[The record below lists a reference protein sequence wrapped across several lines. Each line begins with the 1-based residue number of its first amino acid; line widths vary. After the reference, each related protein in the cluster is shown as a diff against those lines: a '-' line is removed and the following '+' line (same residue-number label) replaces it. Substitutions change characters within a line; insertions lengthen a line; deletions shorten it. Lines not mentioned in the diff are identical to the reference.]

1 MLMDNTVGSNLV
13 LTPFVSYNLGLWCAD
28 GYSRT
33 SSVGFCNTNL
43 KLLNSFLDFLNRVL
57 GKDMELIRLRI
68 YCPVGATPDKL
79 LMQKFKKEQIHFAK
93 PSKSKLV
100 AYHLYV
106 NDRSLLCWFKNVQ
119 LLRASWI
126 NTELLGA
133 FFAGRFDGDGSI
145 DANLKRDCRI
155 VYGNYSE
162 AFIDQQILSS
172 FRTSI
177 YYYRK
182 AGTYCL
188 YVSMKS
194 TGDFVETIKPF
205 SEKIKSKLP
214 RID

>member
-1 MLMDNTVGSNLV
+1 MDNTVGSNLI
-13 LTPFVSYNLGLWCAD
+13 LTPFLAYNLGLWCAD

-43 KLLNSFLDFLNRVL
+43 KLINSFLDFLNKVL
-57 GKDMELIRLRI
+57 GKDIKLIKLRI
-68 YCPVGATPDKL
+68 YCPEGETPDKL
-79 LMQKFKKEQIHFAK
+79 LMQKFKREQIHFAK

-106 NDRSLLCWFKNVQ
+106 NDRN
-119 LLRASWI
+119 LLRWFQSMRDSRNLWI
-126 NTELLGA
+126 NDNLIGS

-145 DANLKRDCRI
+145 NINLKRDCRI

-162 AFIDQQILSS
+162 AFIDQQILSL
-172 FRTSI
+172 FITSI
-177 YYYRK
+177 YYYKK

-188 YVSMKS
+188 YISMKS
-194 TGDFVETIKPF
+194 THDFIEIIKPF

>member
-1 MLMDNTVGSNLV
+1 M
-13 LTPFVSYNLGLWCAD
+13 
-28 GYSRT
+28 
-33 SSVGFCNTNL
+33 
-43 KLLNSFLDFLNRVL
+43 
-57 GKDMELIRLRI
+57 
-68 YCPVGATPDKL
+68 
-79 LMQKFKKEQIHFAK
+79 
-93 PSKSKLV
+93 
-100 AYHLYV
+100 
-106 NDRSLLCWFKNVQ
+106 WFKNVQ